1 MRHDK
6 TLEALWDT
14 AGPSTER
21 FGPASIAHLP
31 VTAQRYFTHA
41 LAPGAKLSRCVRLTM
56 TGTIKLDP
64 GWCAFE
70 AEQVIRW
77 DRGFV
82 WAARANVKGLPVTGF
97 DRLVDGEGAMRWKL
111 LGLFPVMKADGTEIA
126 RAAAGR
132 LHAEVIWLPAVLLD
146 HDVVWTDIDS
156 GATRAS
162 IDAHGERSE
171 LTLEID
177 DDGAVRSCSLSRWG
191 DLNTGAFGYHPF
203 GGTSEDERT
212 FDGMTIPV
220 RHRVGWL
227 FGTPRFEDEGEF
239 FRCTLQDVTYR

>member
-6 TLEALWDT
+6 TLEELWKT
-14 AGPSTER
+14 AVPSTER
-21 FGPASIAHLP
+21 FDPASIAHLP
-31 VTAQRYFTHA
+31 VTAQRYFSHA
-41 LAPGAKLSRCVRLTM
+41 LAPGTQLSRCVRLTM

-82 WAARANVKGLPVTGF
+82 WTARAKIKGLPVTGF
-97 DRLVDGEGAMRWKL
+97 DRLVDGEGSMRWKL
-111 LGLFPVMKADGTEIA
+111 LGLFPVMRAEGVEIA

-132 LHAEVIWLPAVLLD
+132 LHAEVIWLPAVLLSPEI
-146 HDVVWTDIDS
+146 VWTDVDS
-156 GATRAS
+156 GTTRAS
-162 IDAHGERSE
+162 IEAHGERSE
-171 LTLEID
+171 LSLEID
-177 DDGAVRSCSLSRWG
+177 NHGAVHSCSLPRWG
-191 DLNTGAFGYHPF
+191 DLNTGVFGYHPF
-203 GGTSEDERT
+203 GGTSEAERT
-212 FDGMTIPV
+212 FDGTTIPV
-220 RHRVGWL
+220 QHRVGWL